1 MNIMG
6 IVELHSTLFA
16 LVPLSNILVC
26 LDFCPCGVFGERGI
40 I

>member
-26 LDFCPCGVFGERGI
+26 LDFCPWEYLEKEE
-40 I
+40 